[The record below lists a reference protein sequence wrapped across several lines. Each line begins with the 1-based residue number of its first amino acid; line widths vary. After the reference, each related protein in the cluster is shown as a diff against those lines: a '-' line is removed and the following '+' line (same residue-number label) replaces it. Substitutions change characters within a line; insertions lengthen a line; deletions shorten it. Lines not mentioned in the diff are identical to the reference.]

1 MSPVVGFNNLA
12 SERNKVDFPQ
22 PLEPIKIVISP
33 FGISKF
39 NSSIII
45 VSP

>member
-22 PLEPIKIVISP
+22 PLEPMKIVISP
-33 FGISKF
+33 LEFL
-39 NSSIII
+39 NSTHQ
-45 VSP
+45 